1 MVVSDSARWARLSQ
15 VTAWAMGATTTA
27 ELNRT
32 NGRRKTRLAIPRVGI
47 DTFFA
52 LIIELANESLIVKM
66 RHRGQL
72 VG

>member
-1 MVVSDSARWARLSQ
+1 
-15 VTAWAMGATTTA
+15 MGATATA

-32 NGRRKTRLAIPRVGI
+32 NGRRKTRLAILRVGI